1 MTMTDKQVIRYQ
13 AEVNKHMRDTLVRI
27 RDRCHNSVEF
37 SKTHGHRISRV
48 AQDVLEEC
56 QDELT
61 YLDSRGA
68 DLDAKVVGTEQSQ
81 MKLMHGYQTPK
92 VKR

>member
-1 MTMTDKQVIRYQ
+1 
-13 AEVNKHMRDTLVRI
+13 MRDTLVRI
-27 RDRCHNSVEF
+27 RDRCHKSIEY
-37 SKTHGHRISRV
+37 SKKHGHRISRV
-48 AQDVLEEC
+48 AQDVLDEC

-68 DLDAKVVGTEQSQ
+68 DLDAKVLGNDQGQS
-81 MKLMHGYQTPK
+81 KLMPGYQTPR